1 MLAKKATLE
10 DVNLKIMVWG
20 ESGSGK
26 SRFALSAPAPL
37 VIDLEGSTRLYAN
50 EFDFWKA
57 EVDKTNPQ
65 AGNPGSLTINLLKE
79 ILEGKYPDRKTLIID
94 PVTDLLDC
102 IEDVSAKKYEEMIG
116 KKVTELN
123 AVQKTKWYAY
133 RRETAR
139 NILNQLKDIPMN
151 LILVARA
158 KNLWDTK
165 DGKMQPVGL
174 TYDAL
179 DIVEYLMD
187 IVIQLEKNGDETRAI
202 VKKSRLGNLPKILD
216 VKNFNSIGQALEQ
229 NEKLAEKNE
238 ETGLKRKVMFIASTG
253 GHLNELMQLK
263 PMFKK
268 YNSYIITEY
277 DESTKGLKEE
287 YKNKISYLVYGTR
300 SNLFSYIF
308 KFIYNCFKS
317 LFLYLKIRPKYIIS
331 TGTHTAVPMCYIGKI
346 FGSKI
351 IFIETFANI
360 KTKTLSGKLIYP
372 IADLFIVQWEEML
385 KLYPKAI
392 LGGSIY

>member
-10 DVNLKIMVWG
+10 DVNLKILVWG
-20 ESGSGK
+20 EAGSGK

-79 ILEGKYPDRKTLIID
+79 ILEGKYPDRKTLIVD

-216 VKNFNSIGQALEQ
+216 VKNFNSIRQALKQ
-229 NEKLAEKNE
+229 NKKLAEKNE
-238 ETGLKRKVMFIASTG
+238 RGEN
-253 GHLNELMQLK
+253 NE
-263 PMFKK
+263 
-268 YNSYIITEY
+268 
-277 DESTKGLKEE
+277 
-287 YKNKISYLVYGTR
+287 
-300 SNLFSYIF
+300 
-308 KFIYNCFKS
+308 
-317 LFLYLKIRPKYIIS
+317 
-331 TGTHTAVPMCYIGKI
+331 
-346 FGSKI
+346 
-351 IFIETFANI
+351 
-360 KTKTLSGKLIYP
+360 
-372 IADLFIVQWEEML
+372 
-385 KLYPKAI
+385 
-392 LGGSIY
+392 

>member
-10 DVNLKIMVWG
+10 DVNLKIMIWG

-37 VIDLEGSTRLYAN
+37 VIDLEGSTRLYAD

-94 PVTDLLDC
+94 PLTDLLDC
-102 IEDVSAKKYEEMIG
+102 IEDVSAKKYEETIG

-133 RRETAR
+133 RRESAR
-139 NILNQLKDIPMN
+139 NILNQLKDVPMN

-216 VKNFNSIGQALEQ
+216 VKNFNSIGQALES
-229 NEKLAEKNE
+229 NKKLAKENE
-238 ETGLKRKVMFIASTG
+238 G
-253 GHLNELMQLK
+253 GENNE
-263 PMFKK
+263 
-268 YNSYIITEY
+268 
-277 DESTKGLKEE
+277 
-287 YKNKISYLVYGTR
+287 
-300 SNLFSYIF
+300 
-308 KFIYNCFKS
+308 
-317 LFLYLKIRPKYIIS
+317 
-331 TGTHTAVPMCYIGKI
+331 
-346 FGSKI
+346 
-351 IFIETFANI
+351 
-360 KTKTLSGKLIYP
+360 
-372 IADLFIVQWEEML
+372 
-385 KLYPKAI
+385 
-392 LGGSIY
+392 

>member
-238 ETGLKRKVMFIASTG
+238 G
-253 GHLNELMQLK
+253 GENNE
-263 PMFKK
+263 
-268 YNSYIITEY
+268 
-277 DESTKGLKEE
+277 
-287 YKNKISYLVYGTR
+287 
-300 SNLFSYIF
+300 
-308 KFIYNCFKS
+308 
-317 LFLYLKIRPKYIIS
+317 
-331 TGTHTAVPMCYIGKI
+331 
-346 FGSKI
+346 
-351 IFIETFANI
+351 
-360 KTKTLSGKLIYP
+360 
-372 IADLFIVQWEEML
+372 
-385 KLYPKAI
+385 
-392 LGGSIY
+392 

>member
-10 DVNLKIMVWG
+10 DVNLKILVWG
-20 ESGSGK
+20 EAGSGK

-79 ILEGKYPDRKTLIID
+79 ILEGKYPDRKTLIVD

-158 KNLWDTK
+158 KNLWDIK

-229 NEKLAEKNE
+229 NKKLAEKNE
-238 ETGLKRKVMFIASTG
+238 RGEN
-253 GHLNELMQLK
+253 NE
-263 PMFKK
+263 
-268 YNSYIITEY
+268 
-277 DESTKGLKEE
+277 
-287 YKNKISYLVYGTR
+287 
-300 SNLFSYIF
+300 
-308 KFIYNCFKS
+308 
-317 LFLYLKIRPKYIIS
+317 
-331 TGTHTAVPMCYIGKI
+331 
-346 FGSKI
+346 
-351 IFIETFANI
+351 
-360 KTKTLSGKLIYP
+360 
-372 IADLFIVQWEEML
+372 
-385 KLYPKAI
+385 
-392 LGGSIY
+392 

>member
-10 DVNLKIMVWG
+10 DVNLKILVWG
-20 ESGSGK
+20 EAGSGK

-79 ILEGKYPDRKTLIID
+79 ILEGKYPDRKTLIVD

-229 NEKLAEKNE
+229 NKKLAEKNE
-238 ETGLKRKVMFIASTG
+238 G
-253 GHLNELMQLK
+253 GENNE
-263 PMFKK
+263 
-268 YNSYIITEY
+268 
-277 DESTKGLKEE
+277 
-287 YKNKISYLVYGTR
+287 
-300 SNLFSYIF
+300 
-308 KFIYNCFKS
+308 
-317 LFLYLKIRPKYIIS
+317 
-331 TGTHTAVPMCYIGKI
+331 
-346 FGSKI
+346 
-351 IFIETFANI
+351 
-360 KTKTLSGKLIYP
+360 
-372 IADLFIVQWEEML
+372 
-385 KLYPKAI
+385 
-392 LGGSIY
+392 

>member
-1 MLAKKATLE
+1 MPLAKKATLE
-10 DVNLKIMVWG
+10 DVNLKIMIWG

-26 SRFALSAPAPL
+26 SRFSLSAPSPL
-37 VIDLEGSTRLYAN
+37 VIDLEGSTRLYAD

-57 EVDKTNPQ
+57 EVDKTNSL
-65 AGNPGSLTINLLKE
+65 ASNPATLTVNLIKE
-79 ILEGKYPDRKTLIID
+79 ILEGQYTDRETLIID

-133 RRETAR
+133 RREMAR
-139 NILNQLKDIPMN
+139 TVLNQLKDVPMN

-216 VKNFNSIGQALEQ
+216 VKNYDSIRQAL
-229 NEKLAEKNE
+229 
-238 ETGLKRKVMFIASTG
+238 V
-253 GHLNELMQLK
+253 
-263 PMFKK
+263 
-268 YNSYIITEY
+268 
-277 DESTKGLKEE
+277 
-287 YKNKISYLVYGTR
+287 
-300 SNLFSYIF
+300 
-308 KFIYNCFKS
+308 
-317 LFLYLKIRPKYIIS
+317 
-331 TGTHTAVPMCYIGKI
+331 
-346 FGSKI
+346 GSK
-351 IFIETFANI
+351 NI
-360 KTKTLSGKLIYP
+360 AT
-372 IADLFIVQWEEML
+372 EN
-385 KLYPKAI
+385 KA
-392 LGGSIY
+392 GE

>member
-1 MLAKKATLE
+1 M
-10 DVNLKIMVWG
+10 
-20 ESGSGK
+20 
-26 SRFALSAPAPL
+26 
-37 VIDLEGSTRLYAN
+37 
-50 EFDFWKA
+50 
-57 EVDKTNPQ
+57 
-65 AGNPGSLTINLLKE
+65 
-79 ILEGKYPDRKTLIID
+79 D

-229 NEKLAEKNE
+229 NKKLAEKNE
-238 ETGLKRKVMFIASTG
+238 RGEN
-253 GHLNELMQLK
+253 NE
-263 PMFKK
+263 
-268 YNSYIITEY
+268 
-277 DESTKGLKEE
+277 
-287 YKNKISYLVYGTR
+287 
-300 SNLFSYIF
+300 
-308 KFIYNCFKS
+308 
-317 LFLYLKIRPKYIIS
+317 
-331 TGTHTAVPMCYIGKI
+331 
-346 FGSKI
+346 
-351 IFIETFANI
+351 
-360 KTKTLSGKLIYP
+360 
-372 IADLFIVQWEEML
+372 
-385 KLYPKAI
+385 
-392 LGGSIY
+392 

>member
-10 DVNLKIMVWG
+10 DVNLKVMIWG

-26 SRFALSAPAPL
+26 SRFALSAPNPI

-79 ILEGKYPDRKTLIID
+79 ILEGKYPDRKTLIVD

-238 ETGLKRKVMFIASTG
+238 G
-253 GHLNELMQLK
+253 GENNE
-263 PMFKK
+263 
-268 YNSYIITEY
+268 
-277 DESTKGLKEE
+277 
-287 YKNKISYLVYGTR
+287 
-300 SNLFSYIF
+300 
-308 KFIYNCFKS
+308 
-317 LFLYLKIRPKYIIS
+317 
-331 TGTHTAVPMCYIGKI
+331 
-346 FGSKI
+346 
-351 IFIETFANI
+351 
-360 KTKTLSGKLIYP
+360 
-372 IADLFIVQWEEML
+372 
-385 KLYPKAI
+385 
-392 LGGSIY
+392 

>member
-10 DVNLKIMVWG
+10 DVNLKILVWG
-20 ESGSGK
+20 ESGRGK

-57 EVDKTNPQ
+57 EIDKTNPQ

-79 ILEGKYPDRKTLIID
+79 ILEGKYPDRKTLIVD

-187 IVIQLEKNGDETRAI
+187 IVIQLEKSGDETRAI

-216 VKNFNSIGQALEQ
+216 VKNFNSIEQALKQ
-229 NEKLAEKNE
+229 NEKLAKKNE
-238 ETGLKRKVMFIASTG
+238 G
-253 GHLNELMQLK
+253 GEDNE
-263 PMFKK
+263 
-268 YNSYIITEY
+268 
-277 DESTKGLKEE
+277 
-287 YKNKISYLVYGTR
+287 
-300 SNLFSYIF
+300 
-308 KFIYNCFKS
+308 
-317 LFLYLKIRPKYIIS
+317 
-331 TGTHTAVPMCYIGKI
+331 
-346 FGSKI
+346 
-351 IFIETFANI
+351 
-360 KTKTLSGKLIYP
+360 
-372 IADLFIVQWEEML
+372 
-385 KLYPKAI
+385 
-392 LGGSIY
+392 